1 MTSYGNPNLC
11 VCDRERD
18 EKSCEGLI
26 ESFYVE
32 EAHSNRDM
40 SWLDEWDSKL
50 RGVCVG

>member
-11 VCDRERD
+11 GRERE
-18 EKSCEGLI
+18 EKSCESLI

-40 SWLDEWDSKL
+40 SWLGELDAKL
-50 RGVCVG
+50 RGECVG